1 MSTAHNKQIVR
12 RAIAALSRGDM
23 EGFLADAA
31 DDVTLSVMGTAFSPI
46 QGKQKVLKALHN
58 TLVARLENGGAIAMT
73 IENLI
78 AEGDYVAEQARG
90 VARTKDGKDYNN
102 TYCRVWCIT
111 DGKVRSIQE
120 YLDTELVRACLLEE
134 GHRPLQDLGTMHRG

>member
-1 MSTAHNKQIVR
+1 MATEPNKEIVR

-31 DDVTLSVMGTAFSPI
+31 DDVTLSVMGTAFAPI
-46 QGKQKVLKALHN
+46 QGKQKVLKALRN
-58 TLVARLENGGAIAMT
+58 ALVARLENGGAIAMT

-90 VARTKDGKDYNN
+90 QARTTDGKDYHN
-102 TYCRVWCIT
+102 TYCRVWRIT
-111 DGKVRSIQE
+111 DEKVRSIQE
-120 YLDTELVRACLLEE
+120 YLDTELVRACLL
-134 GHRPLQDLGTMHRG
+134 D